1 MFLAL
6 AMCEC
11 WVFCTINAKV
21 QFMKILEVT
30 TPATTKTPEQQRIA
44 TLTKQKQVAA
54 DALKAE
60 RNRQKIQRA
69 QQQIR
74 TAKQSQTLV
83 S

>member
-1 MFLAL
+1 M
-6 AMCEC
+6 
-11 WVFCTINAKV
+11 FCTINAKV

-30 TPATTKTPEQQRIA
+30 TPATPKTPEQQRIA
-44 TLTKQKQVAA
+44 MLTKQKQVAA

-74 TAKQSQTLV
+74 TANQSQTLA

>member
-1 MFLAL
+1 
-6 AMCEC
+6 
-11 WVFCTINAKV
+11 
-21 QFMKILEVT
+21 MKILEVI
-30 TPATTKTPEQQRIA
+30 ATASPKTPEQQRIA

-74 TAKQSQTLV
+74 TARQAQTV
-83 S
+83 AT